1 MNFKNFCQI
10 KKMLLTPNFN
20 FNPSPKVRSQSIASK
35 SSHSSNSN
43 NSRSSRASLAELEI
57 KRQQAEILAC

>member
-1 MNFKNFCQI
+1 
-10 KKMLLTPNFN
+10 MLLTPNFN